1 MTLYASREE
10 VRMTNHQV
18 CMAHT
23 IKEYNVIV
31 NLQKIGTSNFSA
43 PICYFFGK
51 SHQIYMLYM
60 ECMRELMAEC

>member
-10 VRMTNHQV
+10 VRMTNYQV

-23 IKEYNVIV
+23 IKEYNVIAD
-31 NLQKIGTSNFSA
+31 LQKIGTSNFQHPFA
-43 PICYFFGK
+43 TFFGK

-60 ECMRELMAEC
+60 ECMRKLMAEC